1 MKRVYFFIFIFL
13 GCFHADVSAQ
23 SHALDYYLQQ
33 AVENSPLI
41 KDYNNQVLSNRIDSL
56 KIRAANK
63 LQIAGTSNN
72 MYAPVIRGWGYDDVV
87 TNGANISA
95 VVGVSKTIVSQH
107 NLQTQFKAL
116 GVLSDQLNNIIKLTE
131 QDLKRTITTQYVTT
145 YGDLQELNFSSEIYS
160 LLKKEDTILHKLTEN
175 NVYRQTDY
183 LTFIVTLQQ
192 QELVM
197 KQADIRF
204 QADLYTL
211 NYLCGISDTTLV
223 KLDSPSIAPADL
235 PQPVNSIFFKQY
247 VIDSLKLVTDRAVN
261 DLNYKPKLNV
271 FADAGYNSSLAYLP
285 YKNFGASIGVGLT
298 VPIYDGRKRKLQN
311 SQFDIAERTR
321 AGYRDFY
328 FRQYDQQIVQLNYQI
343 RNTEELIS
351 RISQQIKYSEALIQ
365 ANLKLI
371 MTGDARIT
379 DLVIAL
385 NNYMNVRN
393 QLTQNSVARWQL
405 INQLNYWN
413 R

>member
-1 MKRVYFFIFIFL
+1 MKRVYFLVFILLI
-13 GCFHADVSAQ
+13 CSKAYVSAQ
-23 SHALDYYLQQ
+23 SHALDYYIQQ
-33 AVENSPLI
+33 GIENSPLI
-41 KDYNNQVLSNRIDSL
+41 KDYYNQVLSNRIDSL

-63 LQIAGTSNN
+63 FQVAGTSNN
-72 MYAPVIRGWGYDDVV
+72 LYAPVMRGWGYDDAI

-95 VVGVSKTIVSQH
+95 VVGVSKTIISQH
-107 NLQTQFKAL
+107 NLQKQYKAL
-116 GVLSDQLNNIIKLTE
+116 DLLNDQLNNTAKLTE
-131 QDLKRTITTQYVTT
+131 QDLKRTITAQYVTA
-145 YGDLQELNFSSEIYS
+145 YGDLQELSFSSEIYS
-160 LLKKEDTILHKLTEN
+160 LLKKEDSILRKLTEN

-192 QELVM
+192 QELVI

-211 NYLCGISDTTLV
+211 NYLCGISDTMLV

-235 PQPVNSIFFKQY
+235 PEPMNSVFFKQY
-247 VIDSLKLVTDRAVN
+247 LIDSLKLVNDRAMN
-261 DLNYKPKLNV
+261 DLNYKPGLNV
-271 FADAGYNSSLAYLP
+271 FADAGYNSSMAYLP
-285 YKNFGASIGVGLT
+285 YKNFGARIGFGVT
-298 VPIYDGRKRKLQN
+298 VPIYDGKKRKLQN
-311 SQFDIAERTR
+311 RQFDIAESTR

-328 FRQYDQQIVQLNYQI
+328 IRQYDQQIIQLNYQI
-343 RNTEELIS
+343 RSTEELIS
-351 RISQQIKYSEALIQ
+351 RISQQIKYSETLIE
-365 ANLKLI
+365 ANLRLI

-385 NNYMNVRN
+385 NNYMSAKN
-393 QLTQNSVARWQL
+393 QLTQNSVSRWQL